1 MKEGILL
8 QKRQLICV
16 CLVYTSTV
24 ILREGF
30 TLNISGARI
39 ELKEKRREPVDLV
52 DNANILSAEI

>member
-1 MKEGILL
+1 ML

-52 DNANILSAEI
+52 DSANILSAEI